1 MYQFLHTQL
10 RFSCCNNLL
19 YPDNSPKDS
28 ERVLDFSTV
37 KQTKGSGNK
46 ASYPDLCKIAARGYP
61 RASEGNQEGQ
71 GGKQTIRTRS
81 FAKISSPY
89 ELLLKSKSRC
99 FNPKTDISFLYK
111 VFFQT
116 QKIHN
121 GGGFF
126 GSFLK
131 PGILWSLSINQ
142 SIINLFISI
151 RGMDHPSWGSC
162 VKSMT
167 IRIVKNNTTHFNE
180 K

>member
-1 MYQFLHTQL
+1 M
-10 RFSCCNNLL
+10 
-19 YPDNSPKDS
+19 
-28 ERVLDFSTV
+28 LDFSTV

-61 RASEGNQEGQ
+61 RAARGLPEGNQEGQ

-89 ELLLKSKSRC
+89 EILLKSESRC

-131 PGILWSLSINQ
+131 PGVLWSLSINQ